1 MGKGPDVTA
10 WDKVSNANRV
20 RCNPVSKNQ
29 CHQRQRD
36 GYRGCA
42 PGEMQGKIA
51 GRAII
56 LLGAEVMMVLRK
68 RDQLQAEQRSQEKIQ
83 HPTQRQLDGF

>member
-1 MGKGPDVTA
+1 M
-10 WDKVSNANRV
+10 R
-20 RCNPVSKNQ
+20 RNPVSQNK

-36 GYRGCA
+36 GYGRRA
-42 PGEMQGKIA
+42 PGEMEGQIA

-56 LLGAEVMMVLRK
+56 LLGTEIMMMLRQ

-83 HPTQRQLDGF
+83 CPTNIRPDGF